1 MPTGYK
7 DDLTVYKKQMA
18 YVYDPQ
24 GNYLDVLRDA
34 PLLAGFKET
43 INSGISPLR
52 VQLPRPFDN
61 FDQPGGFPGRSTISQ
76 GNIVKY
82 YIYGPGLP
90 AGGKIRFQGFI
101 DTIEPEIAEDGAET
115 VTITIVPF
123 SSVISDHGISQNVT
137 FGTVGQPSTYV
148 DPVDIFKYWFQY
160 VDPIIGNNT
169 SYVAPLTLDNAN
181 SANSSGVTAQYT
193 FTNETIESIFE
204 TVFQMLPTNWFYRC
218 NADNTVAI
226 NVPATTAQHL
236 LYVGQNI
243 GNPQFREDWSI
254 LRNVVVYQGGMPDG
268 STTGTI
274 QNGTLVNGT
283 INGSFANAP
292 VNASANLPFS
302 TSANLSTSAF
312 ASLPFNSFASLGF
325 NTSGSFSGSYSGTV
339 SGTSSNTFV
348 SATIPVSG
356 TASGSVSGTASGSV
370 DGSASGTISGS
381 ASGSISGT
389 ASGTV
394 GGTAHGSVTGT
405 VLITSVPMQVVVK
418 ASSSIQTFGERITYL
433 NDSRITDTATLTIL
447 ANGLLTQ
454 LNRSAVRSK
463 VRIPDYRGGQG
474 GYDIESLKVGDTVL
488 IVDPT
493 APSPQN
499 STNSLW
505 DVALFDQGRYDYEL
519 VTANGVSIFNRVLT
533 LVSLDYNFDYV
544 DIEIDSLLPNLAQD
558 VHELQT
564 RFQDY
569 TMGTTAF
576 I

>member
-1 MPTGYK
+1 
-7 DDLTVYKKQMA
+7 MA
-18 YVYDPQ
+18 YVFDPQ
-24 GNYLDVLRDA
+24 GNFLDVLRDA

-52 VQLPRPFDN
+52 VQLPRSFDN

-76 GNIVKY
+76 GNVIKY

-90 AGGKIRFQGFI
+90 AGGKIRFQGYI
-101 DTIEPEIAEDGAET
+101 DTIEPEIAESGAET

-123 SSVISDHGISQNVT
+123 SSVIADHGISQNVT
-137 FGTVGQPSTYV
+137 FGTVGSSSTYV
-148 DPVDIFKYWFQY
+148 DPVNIFKYWFQF

-169 SYVAPLTLDNAN
+169 SYMSPLTLDIAN
-181 SANSSGVTAQYT
+181 SATTSGVTAQYT
-193 FTNETIESIFE
+193 FTNETIESIFQ
-204 TVFQMLPTNWFYRC
+204 TIFQMLPTNWFYRC
-218 NADNTVAI
+218 NADNTVTI
-226 NVPATTAQHL
+226 NVPPSTAQHL

-254 LRNVVVYQGGMPDG
+254 LRNVVIYQGGMPDG
-268 STTGTI
+268 TTVGTI

-283 INGSFANAP
+283 INGSFSNAP
-292 VNASANLPFS
+292 VNASANLPFNTFANLGLS
-302 TSANLSTSAF
+302 ASANL
-312 ASLPFNSFASLGF
+312 PFNTSASLGF
-325 NTSGSFSGSYSGTV
+325 NTSTGFSGSYSGTV
-339 SGTSSNTFV
+339 SGTTSNTFV
-348 SATIPVSG
+348 SATMNVSG

-370 DGSASGTISGS
+370 NGS

-389 ASGTV
+389 ASGSVSGTASGSV
-394 GGTAHGSVTGT
+394 GGSAHGGVTGD
-405 VLITSVPMQVVVK
+405 VVITSVPMQVVVK
-418 ASSSIQTFGERITYL
+418 ASSSIQTFGERVAYL
-433 NDSRITDTATLTIL
+433 SDSRITDTATLTIL

-463 VRIPDYRGGQG
+463 VRIPDYRGGKG

-505 DVALFDQGRYDYEL
+505 DVALFDTGKWDYEL

-533 LVSLDYNFDYV
+533 IAAIDYNFDFV
-544 DIEIDSLLPNLAQD
+544 DVELDSLLPNLAQD
-558 VHELQT
+558 VHEIQT

-569 TMGTTAF
+569 TMGTSSL